1 MGMIEN
7 LADDLGR
14 WAAEGLVAK
23 IHNAEAVT
31 QGDFDAI
38 DAMVFAT
45 VAARLVDLEQQETAL
60 LNEAASLAAA
70 NNAQLSGGLRAAL
83 KDLRRAPA

>member
-1 MGMIEN
+1 MGMIEK
-7 LADDLGR
+7 LADDLGLR
-14 WAAEGLVAK
+14 AAEGLVAK
-23 IHNAEAVT
+23 IHNAETIA

-38 DAMVFAT
+38 DTMVFST

-60 LNEAASLAAA
+60 LNEAATLATA